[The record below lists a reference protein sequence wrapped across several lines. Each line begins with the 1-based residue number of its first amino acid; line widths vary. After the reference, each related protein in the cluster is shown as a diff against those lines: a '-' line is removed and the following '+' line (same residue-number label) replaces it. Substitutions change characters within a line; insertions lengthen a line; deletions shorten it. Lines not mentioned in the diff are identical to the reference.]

1 VLQHVGSRIM
11 LSNWHAGHTA
21 QLQTVVQDATKHL
34 VPQDLA
40 LQAKLLVFLQE
51 GGVRPTNQGGSN

>member
-1 VLQHVGSRIM
+1 M